1 LRYVV
6 HSHCGGDAILS
17 RALREDIEE
26 AIKSV
31 DVPLKRGSATR
42 IRDAFTQVLISK
54 GWSDGLQLAA
64 GSKIAIT
71 SCKKGAGFCFQTGN
85 MARMYADLLKLQTL
99 YLNGTIT
106 CGVLVLPSAVVAR
119 KIGDNIANASRL
131 ERELA
136 IFKKVVSLPALI
148 FSLEE

>member
-1 LRYVV
+1 MKYVV
-6 HSHCGGDAILS
+6 HSHCGGDTAFS
-17 RALREDIEE
+17 KSLRQDIEQ
-26 AIKSV
+26 AIETI
-31 DVPLKRGSATR
+31 DVPLKRGAATR
-42 IRDAFTQVLISK
+42 VRDAFTQALISS
-54 GWSDGLQLAA
+54 GWSGELQIAA
-64 GSKIAIT
+64 DSKITIT
-71 SCKKGAGFCFQTGN
+71 SCRKSTGLCFQTGN

-106 CGVLVLPSAVVAR
+106 CGALVLPSSVVAR

-136 IFKKVVSLPALI
+136 IFKKVISLPSLI

>member
-1 LRYVV
+1 MKYVI
-6 HSHCGGDAILS
+6 HSHCGGDA
-17 RALREDIEE
+17 AVPKTLREEIEQ
-26 AIKSV
+26 AINSV
-31 DVPLKRGSATR
+31 DVPLKRGAATS
-42 IRDAFTQVLISK
+42 IRDGFMESLIAN
-54 GWSDGLQLAA
+54 GWANGLQLAA

-71 SCKKGAGFCFQTGN
+71 ACKKSAGFCFQTGN

-106 CGVLVLPSAVVAR
+106 CGILLLPSAVVAR
-119 KIGDNIANASRL
+119 KLGDNIANASRL

-136 IFKKVVSLPALI
+136 IFKKVISLPALI